1 MNVTLCRLDQQQS
14 SWMSH
19 KRVLPE
25 DERRELRMWMRR
37 KQRESLAVYQKHR
50 ESLRERERKPFSTS
64 GTTVSYVWLFA
75 RSYTPWCYFLKHHIH
90 VFVPLLCLCRNQQT
104 RIEQPFGELERKKKS
119 MHFFTLSG
127 YQRCPHVLTA
137 IWFNRFMLLE
147 QYEQRTRE
155 ARALVGDSPSNPPA
169 RLNSSRTGGLPASS
183 STRSN
188 SVPPPGGTQRYL
200 QQQNMN

>member
-1 MNVTLCRLDQQQS
+1 MAIWPTMTITELKMNVTPCRLDQQQS

-25 DERRELRMWMRR
+25 DERRELRIWMRR

-75 RSYTPWCYFLKHHIH
+75 KIYTPCCSFLKYHVHI
-90 VFVPLLCLCRNQQT
+90 FVPRLCLCRNQQT

-119 MHFFTLSG
+119 MYFFTLSG
-127 YQRCPHVLTA
+127 YHRCPHVQLQWPFDLTGSCF
-137 IWFNRFMLLE
+137 WSNM
-147 QYEQRTRE
+147 TRG
-155 ARALVGDSPSNPPA
+155 LGKPVPWSVTSP
-169 RLNSSRTGGLPASS
+169 
-183 STRSN
+183 
-188 SVPPPGGTQRYL
+188 QIL
-200 QQQNMN
+200 QLT